1 MFEAIA
7 DDYLVPFDGTFDI
20 LAAPNRPPR
29 GQANKRVNQKRLR
42 EKIAELRELQR
53 VLYASDHH
61 SILLV
66 FQAMDAAG
74 KDGTI
79 RAVMNGVNPA
89 GCQVYSFK
97 KPSSEELDHDFLWRT
112 ACRLPER
119 GKIGIFNRS
128 YYEEVLV
135 VRVHPEILGYQKLPG
150 LDGITHADL
159 FANRLESIRDHEL
172 HLARNGTVVIKFFL
186 NVSRDAQ
193 RERFLERIDD
203 PSKNW
208 KFAMGDVE
216 ERQHWPRYMR
226 AYQDAL
232 NGTSRAHAPWYAIP
246 ADDKPYMRYRVASI
260 IVDTLKALPLK
271 YPELD
276 AAERAHLSKVRA
288 ALVAEVYEDNIAPP
302 LEGQEEPE
310 QVEAAAPPEVDA
322 PEEEPAEEATE
333 PVEAEAPA
341 QDAPEEEVAEE
352 DAPEEDASEEE
363 ASDGHAAEE
372 ADEADE
378 EDEPRAEKPRK
389 KGKGKKK
396 KGKGKKKGKKGK
408 KK

>member
-20 LAAPNRPPR
+20 LTAPTMAPR

-79 RAVMNGVNPA
+79 RAVMSGVNPA

-97 KPSSEELDHDFLWRT
+97 KPNPEELDHDFLWRT
-112 ACRLPER
+112 ARRLPER
-119 GKIGIFNRS
+119 GRIGIFNRS

-135 VRVHPEILGYQKLPG
+135 VRVHPKILGFQKLPDLG
-150 LDGITHADL
+150 KVSRADL
-159 FANRLESIRDHEL
+159 FAQRLESIRDHEL

-186 NVSRDAQ
+186 NVSRDEQ
-193 RERFLERIDD
+193 RERFLDRIDD

-208 KFAMGDVE
+208 KFTMADVE

-276 AAERAHLSKVRA
+276 ERERAHLAEVRA
-288 ALVAEVYEDNIAPP
+288 RLVAEDYEDTIAPP
-302 LEGQEEPE
+302 LEGQAPA
-310 QVEAAAPPEVDA
+310 EAAAPPADA
-322 PEEEPAEEATE
+322 PEPEPDEEEAAEEAAA
-333 PVEAEAPA
+333 PVEVDPPA
-341 QDAPEEEVAEE
+341 QDAPEEEVV
-352 DAPEEDASEEE
+352 
-363 ASDGHAAEE
+363 
-372 ADEADE
+372 E
-378 EDEPRAEKPRK
+378 EDEARDEGGEGGEEPEEPEAEESK
-389 KGKGKKK
+389 KKGKKK
-396 KGKGKKKGKKGK
+396 KGKGKKKKGK
-408 KK
+408 KKGKGKKKK